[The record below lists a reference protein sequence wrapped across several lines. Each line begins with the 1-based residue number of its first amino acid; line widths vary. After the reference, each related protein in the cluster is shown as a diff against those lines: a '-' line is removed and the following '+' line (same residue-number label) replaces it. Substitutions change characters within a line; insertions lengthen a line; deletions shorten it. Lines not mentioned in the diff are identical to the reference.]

1 MMGTGEEAPL
11 PGTAWNE
18 YLNSLRHGT
27 TTGSHLSNATTTTA
41 ALLDAANL
49 SDYLYEYLDEEDYK
63 QYGPSK
69 KKSHRISTDPFSAIV
84 KNNVEEK

>member
-69 KKSHRISTDPFSAIV
+69 KKRNSSVLKS
-84 KNNVEEK
+84 E